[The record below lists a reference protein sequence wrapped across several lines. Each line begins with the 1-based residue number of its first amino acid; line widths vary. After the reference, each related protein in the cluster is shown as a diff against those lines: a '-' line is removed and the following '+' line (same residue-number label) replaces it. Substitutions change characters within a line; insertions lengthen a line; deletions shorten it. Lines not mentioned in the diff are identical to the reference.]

1 MNKKDLSNAIRFL
14 SIDAV
19 EKAKSGHPGAPM
31 GMADISNVLWNNF
44 FKHNPSNPNWI
55 NRDRFVLSNGH
66 SSMLLYS
73 LLHLTGY
80 KLTIKDIQNFR
91 QLHSKTPGHP
101 ESDITPGVETTTG
114 PLGQGLA
121 NAVGMAVAEK
131 ILAKEFNKKNYKI
144 IDHFTYV
151 FVGDGCLMEGISH
164 EVCSLAGTLGLNKLI
179 VVYDM
184 NGISIDGD
192 IKLWFTE
199 DIKQRFKSYNW
210 NVIDKVNGHNF
221 DSITK
226 AIQNAR
232 KESDRPTIICA
243 ATKIGFGSPNK
254 EGTGSAHGSP
264 LGSEEVALTRKN
276 LKWKYKPFHIP
287 KSIYQHWDFTKKG
300 NQLEKKWNEKF
311 SRYKKQFPKESVELL
326 RRFQKKLP
334 KNINVEISKLTN
346 QKNGPMATRKS
357 SQVVLENIA
366 RHLPELV
373 GGSADLKE
381 SNLVFWSD
389 SKAITKK
396 NFSGKY
402 IYYGVR
408 EFGMSAISNGIFLHG
423 GFRPY
428 ASTFLIF
435 SEYAKNA
442 IRMSALMEL
451 PVIYVFTHDSI
462 GLGEDGPTHQAVEQ
476 ITSLRLIPGMSVWR
490 PADLCET
497 AIAWKDALYKK
508 SGPTS
513 IILSRQT
520 LPEVARTKTEKQL
533 ISRGGY
539 IIYDKYKNPDVIM
552 IATGSELHITVNAA
566 KELSKEKIKARVIS
580 MPCTDLFL
588 KQDRSYKEK
597 ILPTNFA
604 NILAIEA
611 GVGNYWHQFVGR
623 RGNTLSM
630 NSFGLSAP
638 GKDTMNFFGFTE
650 KNIVKE
656 VKKLIKRNR
665 YKT

>member
-131 ILAKEFNKKNYKI
+131 ILAKEFNKKNHKI
-144 IDHFTYV
+144 IDHLTYV

-232 KESDRPTIICA
+232 KESNRPTIICA

-276 LKWKYKPFHIP
+276 LKWKHRPFHIP
-287 KSIYQHWDFTKKG
+287 RSIYQHWDFTKKG

-311 SRYKKQFPKESVELL
+311 SRYKKQFPKESAELL

-638 GKDTMNFFGFTE
+638 GKETMNFFGFTE

-656 VKKLIKRNR
+656 AKKLIKRNR